1 MNLFMRVWDRGSTR
15 QRAGD
20 NNDVGAIVCG
30 GWRWMQRWGRI
41 PGRRTCRRNQSR
53 DEERRGECLASIRD
67 HWIQHL
73 DVGGSALV
81 LGDRFSI
88 SPRQSSKTLAVGDGT
103 RPIISA
109 LELISGQREST
120 GSRSGT
126 GSAGSSASASAECGI
141 GSRKAR
147 LLPCIHI
154 LYEDMS
160 NHNGIISPG
169 HTTHVNT
176 EPLLRDLFSA
186 SLPTNSY
193 GSSANSS

>member
-1 MNLFMRVWDRGSTR
+1 
-15 QRAGD
+15 
-20 NNDVGAIVCG
+20 
-30 GWRWMQRWGRI
+30 MQRWGRI

-53 DEERRGECLASIRD
+53 DEERRGEERRGECLASIRD

-103 RPIISA
+103 RPIVSA

-126 GSAGSSASASAECGI
+126 GSAGSSASARADSGGMRDTVRTNISICLRTRLHERAVRLFGELQSLLGSHLSSFIAGI
-141 GSRKAR
+141 VSFHA
-147 LLPCIHI
+147 
-154 LYEDMS
+154 
-160 NHNGIISPG
+160 HN
-169 HTTHVNT
+169 
-176 EPLLRDLFSA
+176 
-186 SLPTNSY
+186 SLPT
-193 GSSANSS
+193 GSVRRVPLL